1 MYPITTHDDH
11 HFPFLKDYKKDEPLF
26 DSINPDQGC
35 TTPCKKKQYTN
46 KLNLDENLDQ
56 PSIKWHKC
64 SCLLT
69 KMIIL
74 IHPC

>member
-35 TTPCKKKQYTN
+35 CTTPCKKRDNIQIN
-46 KLNLDENLDQ
+46 
-56 PSIKWHKC
+56 
-64 SCLLT
+64 
-69 KMIIL
+69 
-74 IHPC
+74 